1 MDNTTYEPL
10 TVATLESITA
20 SLCSKTDAESS
31 TEDCNKGFK
40 LKTFEEFQQMIED
53 RKSTPEHLQRTFN
66 YLIDEIGKLTD
77 KIKEKG
83 LQNEQWA
90 LDGMDRLNKISVKF

>member
-1 MDNTTYEPL
+1 MDESL

-20 SLCSKTDAESS
+20 DLFSNTIKEYN
-31 TEDCNKGFK
+31 TEDRNKEFK
-40 LKTFEEFQQMIED
+40 LKTFEEFQQMVED

-66 YLIDEIGKLTD
+66 YLIDEIGILTD

-83 LQNEQWA
+83 LENEQWA